1 MLCMAASVAPSP
13 PVLLPARALPPLPPA
28 PARRRRTR
36 RRHGYHADP
45 GHEPRALAGSPPRC
59 HRSASTSGST
69 RFWALMGLAP
79 SPPPTAV
86 HALGHSGEWDRRERQ
101 RPGPRASAAR
111 EPRSSAAC
119 RSCAREVR
127 PLGLA
132 RARRQRQ
139 RRQAPSWSCGCRLG
153 RCTAREQSRARTAPV
168 DSNARGDTG
177 TNGTLC
183 FSNARRQS
191 CAITEDVSP
200 PQTPPS
206 PHHHRRHTTPPLPLS
221 TCLSHRAAIAVA

>member
-1 MLCMAASVAPSP
+1 V
-13 PVLLPARALPPLPPA
+13 RA
-28 PARRRRTR
+28 T
-36 RRHGYHADP
+36 
-45 GHEPRALAGSPPRC
+45 
-59 HRSASTSGST
+59 ASTSGST

-119 RSCAREVR
+119 RSCAGEVR

-221 TCLSHRAAIAVA
+221 ACLSHRAAIAVA